1 MEKKIIMNVSDDG
14 EIKIETKGF
23 KGKSCLQSSEFLETA
38 LGNELHRQL
47 TPAYFE
53 FDNDPKKSHT
63 KILNL
68 CG

>member
-1 MEKKIIMNVSDDG
+1 MEKTIIMTVSNDG
-14 EIKIETKGF
+14 EISIETKGF
-23 KGKSCLQSSEFLETA
+23 KGKSCLQSSEFLEKA
-38 LGNELHRQL
+38 LGSELHRQL

-53 FDNDPKKSHT
+53 FDNNPKRSST